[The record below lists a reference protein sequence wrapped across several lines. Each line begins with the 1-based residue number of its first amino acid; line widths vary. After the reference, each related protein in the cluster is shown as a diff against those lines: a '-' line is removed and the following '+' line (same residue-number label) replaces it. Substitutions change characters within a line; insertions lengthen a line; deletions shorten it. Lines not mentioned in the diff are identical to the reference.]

1 MVQLKGIQ
9 AKSADTSIIENRLR
23 NTEPGDVVTY
33 DELSKLLGR
42 NVRTFCLGYVATARK
57 SLVAE
62 SIFFDTLSNEGYKRL
77 DSEEACHASK
87 HYVRRVKSA
96 ARRGMVHL
104 QHVPFDGLSDDGKR
118 THLTASA
125 QLGAV
130 ALFAGASAEKK
141 IGSNVEPGKPL
152 AIGATLKLFGG

>member
-1 MVQLKGIQ
+1 MVQSKGIQ
-9 AKSADTSIIENRLR
+9 AKSADTSIVENRLR

-33 DELSKLLGR
+33 DELTTLLGR
-42 NVRTFCLGYVATARK
+42 DVRAFGIGNVATARK
-57 SLVAE
+57 TLVGE
-62 SIFFDTLSNEGYKRL
+62 SIFFDTIPNEGYKRL
-77 DSEEACHASK
+77 DTEEACSASK

-104 QHVPFDGLSDDGKR
+104 QHVPFDGLSDDGKKV
-118 THLTASA
+118 HLTTSA